1 MELHVLSIAV
11 HLSVGGFPV
20 LIYDKFLE
28 AMGVN
33 FVLTGYV
40 CDYAK
45 LIGARFGEPVSGTVE
60 CSALVFDGEK
70 HSYAAYGE
78 KDGLCK
84 TPVWLERPYVIGSG
98 QDHAMTAMEMGAT
111 AAESGEMAQK
121 RDISTGG
128 VVRTLFVADR
138 ATAR

>member
-1 MELHVLSIAV
+1 M
-11 HLSVGGFPV
+11 

-28 AMGVN
+28 EMGVD

-40 CDYAK
+40 CDYSK
-45 LIGARFGEPVSGTVE
+45 LIGARFGEPVAGTVE

-70 HSYAAYGE
+70 HCYAAYGE

-121 RDISTGG
+121 RDTSTGG